1 MNGIKN
7 IPHTFADS
15 GISVKDSITL
25 TVNKK
30 VPPFRTLILI
40 GIALLGVSGGIM
52 SFLSF
57 YDFDCD
63 KNMLLLYNA
72 LFFVIFSVILNL
84 PKKWKLLIIPI
95 CILFEVL
102 FVRMRDEFVNG
113 YKAMYNVIAE
123 RLRITGEG
131 IAYYRMSE
139 NIDITEVT
147 TIFFLF
153 TTFIFSLFVC
163 YATYCNKSG
172 ILGIALTFITLESGF
187 YFGLAPSYI
196 ACIMV
201 VAYWVAIT
209 AMSLSGSN
217 GSDYLKNAGFIRKG
231 NDFFA
236 KSHIKFRVGEYTG
249 FIAVIMTFAVFILI
263 FAVTFFSGY
272 KRSERLNEIRYNVQQ
287 SVAEFSTD
295 NIPASMNRIASSF
308 GKVTPAPGQLGQF
321 ANLNY
326 NNETDLIAK
335 FDGQL
340 NSEVYI
346 KCFSGSYYTGDAWND
361 FPKNV
366 YDDNSIIFEKFEER
380 NIYPQDFL
388 NISLDNIRDVAD
400 HRLNIHTVMKNPEY
414 AYIPYGADNENLEK
428 KKDTDI
434 ECENKEDYTFNFKY
448 IGSYEDF
455 LSYVQLAETGIQNS
469 KFREMSELE
478 QEYRN
483 FVYNEYL
490 QLPDNENIQEL
501 RDTFSELINSAEGI
515 KSQYSR
521 DDNTI
526 STEILYDNTQIY
538 EVLCRIRNII
548 AFDTEYTLSPGRTPA
563 TRDFVNYFLLENKK
577 GYCSHYASA
586 GVVLARMCGIPARY
600 AEGYIITDSDF
611 ENTIPDSEGNYVISV
626 KDSRAHAWAEI
637 YIDGLGWIP
646 FEFTPGYDEGIISAE
661 TSSPEQSADIV
672 INETVITET
681 VTETETETQTS
692 EVSEP
697 YNATSA
703 EETYVPETAGTEIP
717 VSVSDENAS
726 NNGGILSV
734 IKDNEILRGALLII
748 IAIVMISVIVIAVII
763 LRRYINISR
772 REKSFSGDIQNENAV
787 NAYIYMLKLL
797 EFAGVRNNSNMAY
810 MDFAEYAEKNTSFFS
825 RGEFIDATHT
835 ALKSDMSNHEISE
848 DEAESVINLAEN
860 LAEKIIS
867 ESDSRQKFKFR
878 YIYNLS

>member
-30 VPPFRTLILI
+30 VPPFRTLIMI
-40 GIALLGVSGGIM
+40 GIALLGVAGGIM

-57 YDFDCD
+57 YDFDYD
-63 KNMLLLYNA
+63 KNILLLYNA
-72 LFFVIFSVILNL
+72 LFFLVFSVILNL
-84 PKKWKLLIIPI
+84 PKKWKLLIIPV
-95 CILFEVL
+95 CVLFETL
-102 FVRMRDEFVNG
+102 FVRMREEFISG
-113 YKAMYNVIAE
+113 YKAMYNVIAQ
-123 RLRITGEG
+123 RLQITGEG
-131 IAYYRMSE
+131 IAYYRISE

-147 TIFFLF
+147 TIFLIF

-163 YATYCNKSG
+163 YATYCNKNAV
-172 ILGIALTFITLESGF
+172 LGIALTFITLESGF

-201 VAYWVAIT
+201 VAYWVAVT
-209 AMSLSGSN
+209 SMSLSGSH
-217 GSDYLKNAGFIRKG
+217 GSDYLKGAGFIRKE

-236 KSHIKFRVGEYTG
+236 KSHIKFRVREYTG
-249 FIAVIMTFAVFILI
+249 FITVIITFTVFII
-263 FAVTFFSGY
+263 IIAVTGVSQY
-272 KRSERLNEIRYNVQQ
+272 KRPDRLNEIRYNVHQ
-287 SVAEFSTD
+287 SVSEFSAD

-308 GKVTPAPGQLGQF
+308 GKVTASPGQLGQYS
-321 ANLNY
+321 NLSY

-335 FDGQL
+335 FDGKL
-340 NSEVYI
+340 TSEIYI
-346 KCFSGSYYTGDAWND
+346 KCFSGSYYTGDSWND
-361 FPKNV
+361 FPKSV
-366 YDDNSIIFEKFEER
+366 YNDNNIIFEKFEER

-388 NISLDNIRDVAD
+388 NISLENFKGVSDYC
-400 HRLNIHTVMKNPEY
+400 LNIHTVMKNSKQIY
-414 AYIPYGADNENLEK
+414 VPYGADNKNLEK
-428 KKDTDI
+428 KKDTEI
-434 ECENKEDYTFNFKY
+434 ECDNTEDYSFDFKY

-490 QLPDNENIQEL
+490 QLPDNDDIQQI
-501 RDTFSELINSAEGI
+501 RDTFSELIDSAEGV
-515 KSQYSR
+515 KSEYSR

-526 STEILYDNTQIY
+526 STEILYDNTSIY
-538 EVLCRIRNII
+538 EILCRIRNII
-548 AFDTEYTLSPGRTPA
+548 AFDTEYTLSPGKTPA

-586 GVVLARMCGIPARY
+586 GVILARMCGIPARY

-611 ENTIPDSEGNYVISV
+611 ENTVPDSEGNYVINV

-661 TSSPEQSADIV
+661 TSSSDQSVNIV
-672 INETVITET
+672 INETVVTET
-681 VTETETETQTS
+681 VTETETQTS
-692 EVSEP
+692 EASVT
-697 YNATSA
+697 YNETNPVEATNI
-703 EETYVPETAGTEIP
+703 PETAETEIP
-717 VSVSDENAS
+717 ASVSDESSGNV
-726 NNGGILSV
+726 GGILSFL
-734 IKDNEILRGALLII
+734 KNNEMLRGALLI
-748 IAIVMISVIVIAVII
+748 VIAVIMLI
-763 LRRYINISR
+763 AIVSAVIALRRLANIR
-772 REKSFSGDIQNENAV
+772 KREKSFSGSIQNENAV

-797 EFAGVRNNSNMAY
+797 EFAGISNKSNMTY
-810 MDFAEYAEKNTSFFS
+810 IDFAEYAEKNTSFFS
-825 RGEFIDATHT
+825 RGEFINATHT
-835 ALKSDMSNHEISE
+835 ALKSDMSNHKISE
-848 DEAESVINLAEN
+848 REAETVINLSEK
-860 LAEKIIS
+860 LAEKIINQ
-867 ESDSRQKFKFR
+867 SDSREKFIFR